1 MSRTVDETLRDDL
14 LERMVDYVSK
24 NGISDLQLRPL
35 AEAVESSPRGLLYH
49 FGSKEALVTAVLER
63 ASIRQRAIFETLPR
77 SPGSY
82 AETVRAA
89 WSVMS
94 RPQNEGLFRL
104 FFEVYGL
111 ALQDRKRFPDILER
125 AVEGWLSFLER
136 PALRDGYS
144 HTDARAIATVLLA
157 GYRGFLL
164 DLCATRE
171 RKRLARAVDLWIVA
185 LDAMP
190 PAKAISHG
198 R

>member
-1 MSRTVDETLRDDL
+1 MSRTVDERLRDDL
-14 LERMVDYVSK
+14 LERIVEYVWE

-63 ASIRQRAIFETLPR
+63 ALIRQRAIFETLPR
-77 SPGSY
+77 NPDSY
-82 AETVRAA
+82 AKTVRAA

-104 FFEVYGL
+104 FFEIYGL
-111 ALQDRKRFPDILER
+111 ALQDRERFPDFLER

-164 DLCATRE
+164 DLCATRD
-171 RKRLARAVDLWIVA
+171 RKRLARAVDLWILT

>member
-1 MSRTVDETLRDDL
+1 MSRTVDERLRDDL
-14 LERMVDYVSK
+14 LERIVDYVSK

-35 AEAVESSPRGLLYH
+35 AETVKSSPRGLLYH
-49 FGSKEALVTAVLER
+49 FGSKEALITAVLER
-63 ASIRQRAIFETLPR
+63 AAKRQRAIFETLPR
-77 SPGSY
+77 NPDSY

-104 FFEVYGL
+104 FFEIYGL
-111 ALQDRKRFPDILER
+111 ALQDRERFPDFLER
-125 AVEGWLSFLER
+125 AVEGWLSYLER

-144 HTDARAIATVLLA
+144 DIDARAIATVLLA

-171 RKRLARAVDLWIVA
+171 RKRLARAVDLWILA
-185 LDAMP
+185 LDAIP
-190 PAKAISHG
+190 PAKAISHA

>member
-1 MSRTVDETLRDDL
+1 MSRTVDERLRDDL
-14 LERMVDYVSK
+14 LERIVEYVWK
-24 NGISDLQLRPL
+24 NGISDLKLRPL

-49 FGSKEALVTAVLER
+49 FGSKEALLTAVLAR
-63 ASIRQRAIFETLPR
+63 AGMRQRAIFETLPR
-77 SPGSY
+77 NPESY

-94 RPQNEGLFRL
+94 RPQNESLFRL
-104 FFEVYGL
+104 FFEIYGL
-111 ALQDRKRFPDILER
+111 ALQDRDRFPGFLER
-125 AVEGWLSFLER
+125 AVEGWLSYLER

-144 HTDARAIATVLLA
+144 RTDARAIATVLLA

-171 RKRLARAVDLWIVA
+171 RKRLARAVDLWILA
-185 LDAMP
+185 LDAIS
-190 PAKAISHG
+190 PAKAIAHG